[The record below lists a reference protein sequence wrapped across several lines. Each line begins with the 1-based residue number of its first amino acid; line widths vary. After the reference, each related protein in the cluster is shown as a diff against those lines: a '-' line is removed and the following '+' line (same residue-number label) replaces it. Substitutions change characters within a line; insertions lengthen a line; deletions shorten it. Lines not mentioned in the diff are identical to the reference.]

1 MPMTT
6 KPVGVPELVAR
17 TQVVD
22 ECWIWTSTLTNGY
35 GVIGVGGR
43 SKSGGRLWLAHR
55 LMYELSVGPLPPTT
69 VLHHTCHQ
77 RACLNPA
84 HLEPMSR
91 AAHQR
96 IHRIGAKVPRR
107 EQQEVAA

>member
-1 MPMTT
+1 MPPTT
-6 KPVGVPELVAR
+6 KPVGVPELLAR
-17 TQVVD
+17 TKVVND
-22 ECWIWTSTLTNGY
+22 CWMWTSTLTNGY

-55 LMYELSVGPLPPTT
+55 LMYELAVGPLPQGM
-69 VLHHTCHQ
+69 VLHHTCHEP
-77 RACLNPA
+77 ACLNPD

-96 IHRIGAKVPRR
+96 THRVGAKVPRR
-107 EQQEVAA
+107 KRQEVAA